1 MYKNSLESPDIPP
14 LSKLRALLSR
24 WAMPS
29 QSTPTL
35 LACTYFT
42 RYLDKKKFPNCFKK
56 DPPMIYHF
64 SEDLGFFLSTVDC
77 K

>member
-1 MYKNSLESPDIPP
+1 MYRTSLESPDLPP
-14 LSKLRALLSR
+14 LRKLRALLSR

-29 QSTPTL
+29 QSTPTIL
-35 LACTYFT
+35 VCTYFT
-42 RYLDKKKFPNCFKK
+42 SYLDENFFPNCFKK

-64 SEDLGFFLSTVDC
+64 SEDLVFFLFTGDC